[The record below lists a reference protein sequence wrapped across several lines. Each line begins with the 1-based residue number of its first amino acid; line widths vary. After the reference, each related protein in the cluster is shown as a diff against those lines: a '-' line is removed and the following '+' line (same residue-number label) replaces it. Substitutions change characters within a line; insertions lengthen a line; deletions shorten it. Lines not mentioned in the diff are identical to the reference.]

1 MRRLLDLL
9 YGELGLALLLL
20 AAALVVDFA
29 WVRPQESDLLRLTTQ
44 KKSAERSVLLADQER
59 LEWGA
64 IQGYLAAAG
73 DSTGTWRDKYRERD
87 PLRLLEEKREAAGL
101 RRFDIRLQEGEARP
115 PFRRTTYFMS
125 VHGDFDRQIR
135 FLKSLEEAAPLI
147 TVGSFA
153 MDDQDGDSKVTLKLT
168 VSVLTL
174 PPEEG
179 S

>member
-1 MRRLLDLL
+1 MRRLIDLL

-29 WVRPQESDLLRLTTQ
+29 WVRPQEGDLLRLTTRR
-44 KKSAERSVLLADQER
+44 KSAERSVLLAMQER
-59 LEWGA
+59 AEWDA

-73 DSTGTWRDKYRERD
+73 DSTGAWRERYRERD

-101 RRFDIRLQEGEARP
+101 KRFDIRLQEGEASP

-125 VHGDFDRQIR
+125 VYGDFDRQIR

-147 TVGSFA
+147 SVGSFA
-153 MDDQDGDSKVTLKLT
+153 MDNEGGGSEVTLKLN

-174 PPEEG
+174 PVEG
-179 S
+179 SS